1 MKAGDL
7 VRISIDFA
15 LEDWIFTEED
25 RGPDDEPYNREKL
38 GLGIVL
44 DVYVEHRPEYKDWE
58 SVKEYQE
65 LVNIYWLGVGKTTK
79 FMPEL
84 LEMVEES

>member
-44 DVYVEHRPEYKDWE
+44 DVYVEHRPR
-58 SVKEYQE
+58 S
-65 LVNIYWLGVGKTTK
+65 
-79 FMPEL
+79 
-84 LEMVEES
+84 